1 MVHFVPRMH
10 LPSCNCSS
18 HVATGSC
25 VAAAGSRLVATG
37 LGLAIGSRLIAIGPS
52 VAIGAVVRS
61 SN

>member
-1 MVHFVPRMH
+1 MH

-37 LGLAIGSRLIAIGPS
+37 LGPAIGSRLIAIGPS